1 MIRKKSHDFVWLVFV
16 NFMTSW
22 LAGWLVGRQAGWLAL
37 VLYWSCTGLVLVLY
51 WSCTGLVL
59 VLYWSCTGLVLV
71 LYWSCTGLAGPA
83 GLVLVLYCLVLV
95 LEHLH
100 EMSTTHETATNK
112 QKTHQI
118 SRTGSLAGSGWL
130 WVVLGGCGPDQASSQ
145 KPKALRPSKA

>member
-51 WSCTGLVL
+51 WSFTGLVL

-83 GLVLVLYCLVLV
+83 GLVLVLYHVLGFGSAQKI
-95 LEHLH
+95 
-100 EMSTTHETATNK
+100 STK
-112 QKTHQI
+112 S
-118 SRTGSLAGSGWL
+118 SRILFSAGRSRELLRWLDLGGSGWF
-130 WVVLGGCGPDQASSQ
+130 WVAVGQTL
-145 KPKALRPSKA
+145 KPKALKP